1 MVTTVPALRLVYFGT
16 PEFAVPGLRALI
28 DSRHEVVSV
37 VSQPDRPKGRGH
49 KFRPTP
55 TKLVAEAAGVPV
67 LQPTRVKDAA
77 FHELLAAGA
86 PDLGVVAAY
95 GRIIPDAV
103 LAIPRLGLINIHA
116 SLLPKYRGAAPVH
129 RAVIAGEQETGITIM
144 RVITELDAGPVFATA
159 RRPIGPD
166 ETTPEVERALADLG
180 ALLALTVID
189 RIAAGEAIEV
199 DQDHTRASYAPKVER
214 HEGAVD
220 WTLPARRIHD
230 LVRGLQPWPLV
241 SVHIDGL
248 RCLLHRSAVADER
261 TDLVAGTITVAANG
275 VLSVAAGDGGMLR
288 ILEIQPEGKR
298 VMAVRDFLAGH
309 TISAGTRLT

>member
-1 MVTTVPALRLVYFGT
+1 MKTVHALRIVYFGT

-28 DSRHEVVSV
+28 DSRHEVVSL

>member
-1 MVTTVPALRLVYFGT
+1 VYFGT
-16 PEFAVPGLRALI
+16 PEFAVPGLRAVI
-28 DSRHEVVSV
+28 DSRHEVVSL

-241 SVHIDGL
+241 SVHFDGL

-261 TDLVAGTITVAANG
+261 TDLVAGTTTVAANG